1 MKLRYSPLSPFVRKV
16 TVTLIE
22 TGLEDKVE
30 RIPTDVWDPASDI
43 AKDNPLGKVPALI
56 TDDGQVLYDSPVIC
70 EYLDGL
76 HDGDKLFPASG
87 QARWQALR
95 LQALGDGMSEA
106 GIATLLE
113 TRRPEELQYEK
124 WMARQTAAILR
135 AMDALESET
144 DGLEGPLTIGH
155 VALGCSVGWLDFR
168 FPDLGWRQDRPGLA
182 EWFEGFNERP
192 SMTATVPKGP

>member
-22 TGLEDKVE
+22 TGLENKVE
-30 RIPTDVWDPASDI
+30 RIPTDVWDPETDI

-56 TDDGQVLYDSPVIC
+56 TNDGKVLYDSPVIC

-87 QARWQALR
+87 KTRWLALG

-106 GIATLLE
+106 GVLKLLE
-113 TRRPEELQYEK
+113 TRRPEEVQYEK
-124 WMARQTAAILR
+124 WMARQTVTVLR

-144 DGLEGPLTIGH
+144 DGLEGPLTIGQ
-155 VALGCSVGWLDFR
+155 VAVGCSVGWLDFR
-168 FPDLGWRQDRPGLA
+168 FPDLGWRQDPPGLA
-182 EWFEGFNERP
+182 EWFEGFSERP
-192 SMTATVPKGP
+192 SMTATVPKEP

>member
-16 TVTLIE
+16 TVTLVE

-30 RIPTDVWDPASDI
+30 RIPTDVWDPETDI
-43 AKDNPLGKVPALI
+43 AKDNPLGKIPTLI
-56 TDDGQVLYDSPVIC
+56 TDDGKALYDSPVIC

-95 LQALGDGMSEA
+95 IQALGDGMSEA
-106 GIATLLE
+106 GVLRLLE
-113 TRRPEELQYEK
+113 TRRPEEVRYEK
-124 WMARQTAAILR
+124 WIERQTAAVFR
-135 AMDALESET
+135 TMDALESEV
-144 DGLEGPLTIGH
+144 DGLEGPLSIGQ
-155 VALGCSVGWLDFR
+155 VAVGCSVGWLDFR

-182 EWFEGFNERP
+182 EWFEGFSERP
-192 SMTATVPKGP
+192 SMTATVPKEP

>member
-16 TVTLIE
+16 TVMLIE

-30 RIPTDVWDPASDI
+30 RIPTDVWDPETDI
-43 AKDNPLGKVPALI
+43 AKDNPLGKIPTLI
-56 TDDGQVLYDSPVIC
+56 TDDGKALYDSPVIC

-87 QARWQALR
+87 QTRWRALG

-106 GIATLLE
+106 GVLRLLE
-113 TRRPEELQYEK
+113 TRRPEEVRYEK
-124 WMARQTAAILR
+124 WMARQTATVFR
-135 AMDALESET
+135 AMDALESEV
-144 DGLEGPLTIGH
+144 DGLEGPLSIGQ
-155 VALGCSVGWLDFR
+155 VAVGRSVGWLDFR

-182 EWFEGFNERP
+182 EWFEGFSERP
-192 SMTATVPKGP
+192 SMTATVPKEP